1 MIQERQFSRSGG
13 ARSLYRACQLL
24 AVRATE
30 PGAVNP
36 WKDDPV
42 VDMVLKAATEP
53 HRLADTPELQGVL
66 AEFVTA
72 LTPFSAAAGLF
83 GLATSL
89 TFGNAASIALPRL
102 TDLPQADWVREG
114 APIPVVPGV
123 SAAVSM
129 TPHKIGTIVPLSNE
143 MMRSS
148 SAEAMVR
155 QRLMD
160 NVGPSLDR
168 ALFSDAP
175 AEPGRRPAG
184 LLAGVTMTPAE
195 PVAAGVNK
203 SEAMVADVETL
214 VDKLKAY
221 GGNGNIA
228 IVAPPKQAVR
238 MMMRGFI
245 GQRAPFPLLIADQP
259 NLIAIAAA
267 ALAVAIDPPR
277 IDAGG
282 EVLLHMDDAP
292 GEIVDGGTFATPVR
306 SAWQQDS
313 TGLRFL
319 LPVSWVLRAPAVAW
333 LTPEW

>member
-1 MIQERQFSRSGG
+1 MIQERQFARSGG

-24 AVRATE
+24 AIRATE
-30 PGAVNP
+30 PGAVNA

-53 HRLADTPELQGVL
+53 HRLADTPELAGVL

-168 ALFSDAP
+168 ALFSAAP

-184 LLAGVTMTPAE
+184 LLAGVATSDASIET
-195 PVAAGVNK
+195 NK

-238 MMMRGFI
+238 MMMRGFL

-282 EVLLHMDDAP
+282 EVLLHMDDTP
-292 GEIVDGGTFATPVR
+292 SEIVDGGGVMASPVR

-333 LTPEW
+333 LTPAW